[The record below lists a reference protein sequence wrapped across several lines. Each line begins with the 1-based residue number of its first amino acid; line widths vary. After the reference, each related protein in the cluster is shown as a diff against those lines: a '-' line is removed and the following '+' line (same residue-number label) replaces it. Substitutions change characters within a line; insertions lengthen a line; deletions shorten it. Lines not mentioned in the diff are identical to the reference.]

1 MASSDE
7 IEKLL
12 PKAEGDL
19 ESQLVSLYAD
29 RAKLYRE
36 LGTADPDD
44 IIAMVRRL
52 EAQLV
57 SLYEERERA
66 FAGRD
71 IEGD

>member
-1 MASSDE
+1 MTSSDE
-7 IEKLL
+7 IDKLL
-12 PKAEGDL
+12 PRAGGDL
-19 ESQLVSLYAD
+19 EAQLVSLYQD
-29 RAKLYRE
+29 RAKLFRE

-66 FAGRD
+66 FLGREVD
-71 IEGD
+71 ET

>member
-1 MASSDE
+1 M
-7 IEKLL
+7 
-12 PKAEGDL
+12 
-19 ESQLVSLYAD
+19 SLYAD
-29 RAKLYRE
+29 RAKLHRE

-44 IIAMVRRL
+44 LIAMVRRL

-71 IEGD
+71 IEED